1 LGEIEMTESGLL
13 GTERN
18 YINSEMNYSHEEYN
32 MIGQGLFH
40 TFALGT
46 DVYERKA
53 LLEWLEYNDA
63 MYFER
68 ASNTGCQA
76 QEVFW
81 FQKYIDMPLDELKQ
95 TVSSIKKRE

>member
-1 LGEIEMTESGLL
+1 MTESGLF

-18 YINSEMNYSHEEYN
+18 YLESEMNYSNEDYK

-40 TFALGT
+40 TSAEGP

-81 FQKYIDMPLDELKQ
+81 FQKYIDMPLHELKQ
-95 TVSSIKKRE
+95 TVHSIKKRE